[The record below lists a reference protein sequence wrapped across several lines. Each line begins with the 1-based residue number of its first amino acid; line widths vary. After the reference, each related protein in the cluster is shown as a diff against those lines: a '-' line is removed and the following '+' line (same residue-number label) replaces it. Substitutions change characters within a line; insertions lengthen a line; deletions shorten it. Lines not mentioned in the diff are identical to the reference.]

1 MFKKENLDHQTRKQ
15 ILFAAENAAPYE
27 MCGLIVH
34 DKNYQAWRSE
44 YPLAICRNIADN
56 PQTEFEIASDEFLH
70 YERVG
75 NPVVAIV
82 HSHPNGEPF
91 LSGADRQAQVASGLT
106 WILAVSGSTT
116 GTHIRCQNQRFWTN
130 GSLKL
135 FYPVPH
141 LRGREFIYDKSDCC
155 RLIQDAYHLCGL
167 DLPDCPRLGLDD
179 DIAAQTL
186 INYFNEN
193 QCFSKVSDDIQAG
206 DIILTQFGNST
217 PEHAILYLGNGEMLH
232 HAHNHLSR
240 IENYSNYWQKHTHS
254 VWRHEKWQPEMMAAI
269 FSDLNHCCY

>member
-1 MFKKENLDHQTRKQ
+1 MFKIENLDQQTRKQ
-15 ILFAAENAAPYE
+15 ILFAAEKAAPYE

-44 YPLAICRNIADN
+44 YPFVLCQNIASN
-56 PQTEFEIASDEFLH
+56 PQATFEIATDEFLH
-70 YERVG
+70 YERIG
-75 NPVVAIV
+75 EPVVAIV
-82 HSHPNGEPF
+82 HSHPSGEPF

-106 WILAVSGSTT
+106 WILAVSGS
-116 GTHIRCQNQRFWTN
+116 
-130 GSLKL
+130 LKL

-141 LRGREFIYDKSDCC
+141 LRGREFVYDKSDCC

-167 DLPDCPRLGLDD
+167 DLSDCPRLGLDD

-186 INYFNEN
+186 INYFNGN

-206 DIILTQFGNST
+206 DIVLIQSGKDT
-217 PEHAILYLGNGEMLH
+217 PEHAMLYLGNSEILH
-232 HAHNHLSR
+232 HAHNQLSR

-254 VWRHEKWQPEMMAAI
+254 IWRHEKWQPEMMAAI
-269 FSDLNHCCY
+269 FNDLLHSH